1 MSAGVQIKADEM
13 AAGDMVL
20 VVDDEPLIRETVAEI
35 LRDEGYRVQTAGNGA
50 AALDAIERE
59 RPAAVLLDMRMP
71 VLDGWGFSSALKE
84 RGIVLPIA
92 VMTAAASAEAWR
104 REIGGQACLA
114 KPFELDDVLTIVG
127 QLVSSPPA

>member
-1 MSAGVQIKADEM
+1 M

-20 VVDDEPLIRETVAEI
+20 VVDDEPLIRETVADI

-50 AALDAIERE
+50 AALDAVARE
-59 RPAAVLLDMRMP
+59 RPAAVLLVMRMP
-71 VLDGWGFSSALKE
+71 VLDGWGFCSALRE

-92 VMTAAASAEAWR
+92 VMTAASSAEAWR

-114 KPFELDDVLTIVG
+114 KPFELTDVLETVERLVG
-127 QLVSSPPA
+127 LPPA